1 MKAIAYLVNFVVK
14 LTVAAAAVV
23 MLLELLDHWSGRSA
37 RYPIQ
42 EDFDD

>member
-1 MKAIAYLVNFVVK
+1 MKVISCLTNLIVK

-23 MLLELLDHWSGRSA
+23 LLLELADHWSGRDS